1 MCCYNNYLTL
11 QSLIGMPVGQEHIHF
26 LIVSHRIG
34 AADICKEFL
43 EGEFKCEYWIP
54 WWLGGKESTCSAGDV
69 GWVRKIPSSGK
80 WQHVS
85 EFLPGKSHGQ
95 GSLVGYSPWG
105 CKELDTTEQ
114 LNNNNNLICHM

>member
-54 WWLGGKESTCSAGDV
+54 WWLGGKESACQCRTLRFNPR
-69 GWVRKIPSSGK
+69 VRKIPWRRK
-80 WQHVS
+80 WQPTPV
-85 EFLPGKSHGQ
+85 FLPGESIDRGAWWAPVDGVTKS
-95 GSLVGYSPWG
+95 W
-105 CKELDTTEQ
+105 T
-114 LNNNNNLICHM
+114 